1 MSSGPLLLTDAPPAK
16 PPRNSNFLSMFTGNK
31 QPTESVNVNENEYV
45 AAPINPNEL
54 NPNVIKSAKY
64 YSVKDSKDIDKKYY
78 TVSVSD
84 EQQTK
89 KTLNNYGGK
98 KSKKNN
104 KKIRSTRKMKKSN
117 KKSKMNRGGK
127 QQQQQ
132 QEQEQQQQ
140 QQQ

>member
-1 MSSGPLLLTDAPPAK
+1 MNQITNGPEKPERNLISYLTGSKKA
-16 PPRNSNFLSMFTGNK
+16 
-31 QPTESVNVNENEYV
+31 TESVNENEYV
-45 AAPINPNEL
+45 ATPINPNEL

-89 KTLNNYGGK
+89 QTLNNYGGK

-127 QQQQQ
+127 QQQQ
-132 QEQEQQQQ
+132 EQQQQ
-140 QQQ
+140 QQQQQ

>member
-1 MSSGPLLLTDAPPAK
+1 MNQITNGPAPEK
-16 PPRNSNFLSMFTGNK
+16 PPRNYITSFLTGNK
-31 QPTESVNVNENEYV
+31 QPTESVNVNDNEYV
-45 AAPINPNEL
+45 ATPINPNEL

-84 EQQTK
+84 EEQTK

-127 QQQQQ
+127 R
-132 QEQEQQQQ
+132 QQQQ
-140 QQQ
+140 QQQQQ